1 MTKPFLCTRRKSWSN
16 SMREIGRCQW
26 ENVIWADYSTCLA
39 RSTYSVIHLWLLN
52 NHETSRI
59 ISGALVNT
67 RDSCQWVQRA
77 IFMRASSPRI
87 TRNSRAQKIEYV
99 PWNEPL
105 GEIVRTLLRHSNR
118 IRTGDAFGPFIEVN
132 RNVRFTVHPSS
143 RPLCTIN
150 RNWTECFA

>member
-77 IFMRASSPRI
+77 IFMRASSSRI

-99 PWNEPL
+99 PWNEPFRGDCKNVIASL
-105 GEIVRTLLRHSNR
+105 EQNPNRGCFRPVYRSEPECPVHSPPEFK
-118 IRTGDAFGPFIEVN
+118 A
-132 RNVRFTVHPSS
+132 S
-143 RPLCTIN
+143 LYCK
-150 RNWTECFA
+150 